1 MNHDV
6 VETLRQL
13 IRIPSVNP
21 MGRDVQERPYGEH
34 AVTDYIEQ
42 FFRALGV
49 PFQRQHVA
57 PQRDNIM
64 ARIDGTAADAAR
76 SIVLFDAHQ
85 DTVPVEGMTIDPWN
99 PTIEQGR
106 VFGRGACDV
115 KGAMACMLTAFARLA
130 AERPPDMPT
139 LILACTVNEENG
151 FTGAR
156 ALTQYWSE
164 GPSPFFAHP
173 PDQVIVAEPTDLHVV
188 VTHKGVMR
196 WRCHA
201 LGRAA
206 HSSNPDQGENAIY
219 HMGHVLLQL
228 QHYATELKR
237 GEFDP
242 RLGPPTINVGTI
254 HGGICVNAV
263 PDSCTIE
270 VDRRLVPDE
279 DPAAA
284 RQHVLDFLAQRV
296 PCADRLRHEEP
307 FLVSCGLSDSRNSE
321 LAQRLRQVICDR
333 GHAAQHV
340 GVPYGTNAPC
350 FAATN
355 VPTVVF
361 GPGSIAQAHTAD
373 EWIAIDQ
380 LHTAV
385 EVYYAVGRGG
395 TVRGQRFDTDT
406 DTNTNTNT
414 KTHPG

>member
-1 MNHDV
+1 MV
-6 VETLRQL
+6 
-13 IRIPSVNP
+13 
-21 MGRDVQERPYGEH
+21 
-34 AVTDYIEQ
+34 
-42 FFRALGV
+42 
-49 PFQRQHVA
+49 
-57 PQRDNIM
+57 
-64 ARIDGTAADAAR
+64 
-76 SIVLFDAHQ
+76 FDAHQ

-156 ALTQYWSE
+156 ALAQCWSE

-201 LGRAA
+201 FGRAA

-219 HMGHVLLQL
+219 HMGHALLQL
-228 QHYATELKR
+228 QRYATELKQ

-270 VDRRLVPDE
+270 VDRRLLPDE
-279 DPAAA
+279 DPATA
-284 RQHVLDFLAQRV
+284 RQHVLDALAQ
-296 PCADRLRHEEP
+296 
-307 FLVSCGLSDSRNSE
+307 
-321 LAQRLRQVICDR
+321 
-333 GHAAQHV
+333 
-340 GVPYGTNAPC
+340 T
-350 FAATN
+350 
-355 VPTVVF
+355 
-361 GPGSIAQAHTAD
+361 GPLCRPST
-373 EWIAIDQ
+373 
-380 LHTAV
+380 T
-385 EVYYAVGRGG
+385 R
-395 TVRGQRFDTDT
+395 
-406 DTNTNTNT
+406 
-414 KTHPG
+414 